1 MGREVGVSQ
10 HDLVAVTHL
19 GEDLEEVGGDDG
31 GDSFQDHFDDS
42 VRLVLL
48 EVKKVSDVLEG

>member
-1 MGREVGVSQ
+1 MGREVGVCQ

-31 GDSFQDHFDDS
+31 RDSFQDHFDDS